1 MPQQLISRSGGFL
14 VRWKAQSTRKENER
28 VRTSLLKTIKRHGT
42 KGLEELRSKLK
53 MGIYKDVVK
62 SVEAERSANASASPA
77 AAGALTQASLA
88 MLLTRTCTCNSL
100 YEHSA
105 SCVMH
110 V

>member
-28 VRTSLLKTIKRHGT
+28 VRTSLLKTIKRDGT

-77 AAGALTQASLA
+77 AAGALT